1 MRRGL
6 LAVALGLLAILWWA
20 MPSSALEKKGDTYHM
35 VFSSSN
41 PPVVPIVQAALKW
54 FEEVKAETGGKVE
67 FKVIT
72 GGALLQEQEAFRGVQ
87 SGIADIATYILDERD
102 GFILNGVVMLPFMN
116 WPSREAANE
125 IYAKLLEEFP
135 ALRAEW
141 KGVKYFALS
150 MMPPNHIHTKK
161 KAVRE
166 IEDLKGLKIAITGKY
181 AELIRALGAVPVE
194 VPIQDWYHALERGI
208 VDGCLNHFAVL
219 KAFGLLEQVPYHTV
233 FGPGGINMGVIGV
246 IMNEKAWE
254 QLPPEVQDAF
264 LRTQRTYTRVL
275 YEIEDTAY
283 IDSAIQF
290 CKEKG
295 HTFVEL
301 TPQQIEQWRARVREA
316 VIEEWIKTCED
327 KGLPGRQVYEA
338 ALKMIAEYS
347 K

>member
-1 MRRGL
+1 
-6 LAVALGLLAILWWA
+6 V
-20 MPSSALEKKGDTYHM
+20 YHM

-54 FEEVKAETGGKVE
+54 FEQVKAETGGKVE

-72 GGALLQEQEAFRGVQ
+72 GGALLQEQEVFRGVQ

-102 GFILNGVVMLPFMN
+102 GFVLNGFVMLPFMN

-125 IYAKLLEEFP
+125 IYAKLMEKYP

-141 KGVKYFALS
+141 TGVVPFALS

-161 KAVRE
+161 KAVKGV
-166 IEDLKGLKIAITGKY
+166 EDLKGLKIAITGKY
-181 AELIRALGAVPVE
+181 AELVRALGGVPVE

-219 KAFGLLEQVPYHTV
+219 KAFGLLEQVPYHTI
-233 FGPGGINMGVIGV
+233 FGPGGINMGALGI
-246 IMNEKAWE
+246 IMNEKTWRA
-254 QLPPEVQDAF
+254 LPADIQQVF
-264 LRTQRTYTRVL
+264 LRTQRTYTKVL
-275 YEIEDTAY
+275 YEIEDTQY
-283 IDSAIQF
+283 IDASIQF
-290 CKEKG
+290 CRQKG

-301 TPQQIEQWRARVREA
+301 GPEEIAQWRERVREA
-316 VIEEWIKTCED
+316 VIEEWFKACEG
-327 KGLPGRQVYEA
+327 KGLPGREVYEE